1 MGDFKLFYS
10 EEFSKHVQWPG
21 HPESPDRL
29 TVIEKKL
36 KENGLWNPINS
47 EGATEEDLFPVHDRE
62 YLNTLEL
69 ATISGID
76 ADTALHPET
85 YSIAVRA
92 AGATIMAAEAALSG
106 GTAFSL
112 VRPPGHHAGR
122 NYAMGF
128 CYINNIAVAASHL
141 ISKGAKKVA
150 IVDIDVHHGNGT
162 SDIFYSSDSVLY
174 ISTHQR
180 GIFPGTGA
188 AEESGRDSGYGYNIN
203 IPLPSGAGDSSFF
216 LAFERIIIPTLT
228 RFSPDVILVS
238 MGADAHYMDPLA
250 GLSLSS
256 GGYVELIRRI
266 YGAAKRLN
274 TGLAL
279 TLEGGYHIDALSE
292 VVAGMVSYLSRG
304 EDIKLKYDTIRDN
317 NIAAKKDIETA
328 VKIQKEFLDIY

>member
-1 MGDFKLFYS
+1 
-10 EEFSKHVQWPG
+10 
-21 HPESPDRL
+21 
-29 TVIEKKL
+29 
-36 KENGLWNPINS
+36 
-47 EGATEEDLFPVHDRE
+47 
-62 YLNTLEL
+62 
-69 ATISGID
+69 
-76 ADTALHPET
+76 
-85 YSIAVRA
+85 
-92 AGATIMAAEAALSG
+92 
-106 GTAFSL
+106 
-112 VRPPGHHAGR
+112 
-122 NYAMGF
+122 MGF

-188 AEESGRDSGYGYNIN
+188 AEKSGIDRGYGYNIN

-216 LAFERIIIPTLT
+216 QTFERIINPALIH
-228 RFSPDVILVS
+228 FSPDAILVS

-256 GGYVELIRRI
+256 GGYVELIRRTHEV
-266 YGAAKRLN
+266 AKRLN

-292 VVAGMVSYLSRG
+292 VVAGIVSYLSRG
-304 EDIKLKYDTIRDN
+304 EDIELKYDTIRDN
-317 NIAAKKDIETA
+317 NIAAKKDIEAA
-328 VKIQKEFLDIY
+328 VRIQKEFRDIY

>member
-1 MGDFKLFYS
+1 MDDTRLFYS
-10 EEFSKHVQWPG
+10 EEFERHVQWSG

-29 TVIEKKL
+29 VSIKSRLER
-36 KENGLWNPINS
+36 EGLWNPL
-47 EGATEEDLFPVHDRE
+47 EPEDAAMGDLIPVHDRE
-62 YLNTLEL
+62 YLNMLEL
-69 ATISGID
+69 AATSGID

-85 YSIAVRA
+85 YPIAVRA
-92 AGATIMAAEAALSG
+92 AGAAIMAAAVALSR

-122 NYAMGF
+122 DYAMGF

-141 ISKGAKKVA
+141 LSMGAKKAA

-162 SDIFYSSDSVLY
+162 SDIFHSSDSVLY
-174 ISTHQR
+174 ISTHQH

-188 AEESGRDSGYGYNIN
+188 ADDVGTGRGRGYNIN

-216 LAFERIIIPTLT
+216 LAFDRIILPALLQ
-228 RFSPDVILVS
+228 FSPDVILVS

-266 YGAAKRLN
+266 HGAAKRMN
-274 TGLAL
+274 AGLAL
-279 TLEGGYHIDALSE
+279 TLEGGYHPDALAE
-292 VVAGMVSYLSRG
+292 VVAGMVSYMG
-304 EDIKLKYDTIRDN
+304 K
-317 NIAAKKDIETA
+317 
-328 VKIQKEFLDIY
+328 